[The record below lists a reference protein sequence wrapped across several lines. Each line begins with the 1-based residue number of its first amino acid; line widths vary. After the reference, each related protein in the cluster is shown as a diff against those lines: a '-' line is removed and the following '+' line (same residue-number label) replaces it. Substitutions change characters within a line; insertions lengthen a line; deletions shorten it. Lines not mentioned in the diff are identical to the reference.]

1 MRPIQAKNYR
11 AVDMT
16 APITGEATPP
26 AAAALVGLAD
36 EWCVGAAV
44 SPYAGCGHVFDGL
57 TVAGVARRY
66 LAAVI
71 APGAVHARAALS
83 RTWQQTPATGHSAAT
98 HELWS
103 SDSGSTANELINVP
117 GKLAGG
123 AGYTPEPSFQYGVS
137 DVALSGDGINDAP
150 TAAQDRQLELQTAA
164 APYVEPLYV
173 GDVSAFSLF
182 VSDQVL
188 DLETL

>member
-1 MRPIQAKNYR
+1 MRAIHPKNYR
-11 AVDMT
+11 SVDMT
-16 APITGEATPP
+16 SPLTGEATPP
-26 AAAALVGLAD
+26 AAAALLLAAD

-57 TVAGVARRY
+57 TASGLARRY

-83 RTWQQTPATGHSAAT
+83 RTWEQTTAVGHSAT
-98 HELWS
+98 EHELWS

-117 GKLAGG
+117 GKQAGV
-123 AGYTPEPSFQYGVS
+123 GYTPQPTFQYGAS
-137 DVALSGDGINDAP
+137 DIVLSGDGINDSP
-150 TAAQDRQLELQTAA
+150 TASQDRQLELQTLA